1 MISKIYMRNYSYIY
15 ESAQIENFERQIL
28 SGYLTEAK
36 LIEMYENN
44 ELSDQQIKVVEELF
58 GGLGNIGR
66 AIGGGLRSAGQAA
79 GQAVGNQARKVGNA
93 ATQGAK
99 QIGQNVRDIYQ
110 SGEAQAAADK
120 RVAQL
125 NNQVKILEQL
135 FAQHVA
141 ASPNSSFAGKNLNNI
156 TLGQLKQALAT
167 KAAMASGASSAA
179 RQQGFTGGVGGAMA
193 QGYNK

>member
-1 MISKIYMRNYSYIY
+1 MRNYSYIY
-15 ESAQIENFERQIL
+15 ESAQLENFERQIL

-44 ELSDQQIKVVEELF
+44 QLSEEQEKVVEELF

-66 AIGGGLRSAGQAA
+66 AIGGGLKSA

-93 ATQGAK
+93 AAAGAK
-99 QIGQNVRDIYQ
+99 QIGQNVSDIYQ
-110 SGEAQAAADK
+110 SGEAQAAANK

-135 FAQHVA
+135 LAQHVA
-141 ASPNSSFAGKNLNNI
+141 ASPNSSLAGKNLDNI
-156 TLGQLKQALAT
+156 TLGQLKAALAT
-167 KAAMASGASSAA
+167 KAAMASGAASSA
-179 RQQGFTGGVGGAMA
+179 RQQGFTGGVGGAMS
-193 QGYNK
+193 QGYNA

>member
-1 MISKIYMRNYSYIY
+1 MRNYSYIY
-15 ESAQIENFERQIL
+15 ESAQLENFERQIL
-28 SGYLTEAK
+28 SGHLSEAK

-44 ELSDQQIKVVEELF
+44 QLSEQQMKVVEELF
-58 GGLGNIGR
+58 GGFGNIGR
-66 AIGGGLRSAGQAA
+66 AIGSGLKGA
-79 GQAVGNQARKVGNA
+79 GQAVGNQARKIGSA
-93 ATQGAK
+93 AAQGAQQVGK
-99 QIGQNVRDIYQ
+99 NVRDIYQ

-135 FAQHVA
+135 FAQHIA
-141 ASPNSSFAGKNLNNI
+141 ASPNSSLAGKNLNNI

-167 KAAMASGASSAA
+167 KAAMATGASAAA

-193 QGYNK
+193 QGYNA